1 MMAFRKIIFF
11 LLQLLFNLI
20 SSVLNVNSHV
30 TNIRTSCPTKHI
42 QLESTLTF
50 DIKAIT
56 LHFTSSQYLLT
67 SLQKLIVLFNVQYII
82 QIFDILTLFDLFL
95 NAIKQFYV
103 RRA

>member
-30 TNIRTSCPTKHI
+30 TNIRSACPTKHHI
-42 QLESTLTF
+42 LLESTLTF

-56 LHFTSSQYLLT
+56 LHFTSSQYLMT
-67 SLQKLIVLFNVQYII
+67 ILFNVQYII